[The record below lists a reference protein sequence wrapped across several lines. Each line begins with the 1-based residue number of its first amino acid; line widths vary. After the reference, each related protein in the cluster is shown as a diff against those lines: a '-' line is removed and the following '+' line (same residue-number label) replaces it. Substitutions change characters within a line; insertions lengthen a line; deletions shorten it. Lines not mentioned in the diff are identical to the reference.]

1 MKKKHCSYMG
11 TMKIVMVLITLLFVL
26 SSSAGFAQSELIE
39 LTTAE
44 QIRFTQPEPQIKGPI
59 NIGILFDGKD
69 SRAAAFIASLRSE
82 LNALLGTAYNIN
94 VNDSH
99 ILNGQWSFSTIE
111 DNYDKLVSNPEIR
124 IIVGAGAITGAVIS
138 KKKKYKKPVI
148 SIGIVDPIIQGLSTV
163 TGNTSG
169 IHNLTYIMGNKSVI
183 KDLETFHQVYPY
195 NKLGFIYYAA
205 LNKTMTREG
214 WGKINRLMRKTE
226 SQFIK
231 IPVNK
236 KIDEVFEYLDK
247 VDAVYISYLGKFE
260 GDDKRHLIE
269 KLIQWKV
276 PSFGYSLD
284 DTRAGVLA
292 AMAPDVIIKKIT
304 RRVSLN
310 IEAILAGQ
318 NPADFKVLTEFDNNL
333 TINMK
338 TAAQIGFSPKFTIL
352 SQAELI
358 DEYYSDTERTV
369 NLPDVMK
376 EAALKSLDIEVS
388 KTYVDTAKHDIAR
401 AETDYRPYFSA
412 GLNGVVIDEKRAEK
426 SNGTQAELTTAAN
439 VSASQ
444 LIYSDQVLGN
454 ITSKEYLYE
463 ASLLDHKNTVLDV
476 IFTATEA
483 YFKIL
488 KAETTRKIQKD
499 NIDLIKKNLNIA
511 EQREVSGYSG
521 RSDVLRWQSQLVT
534 ASTEF
539 LAAKQ
544 EVILAKNELNRILNR
559 RQDEFFHIKDT
570 SLNDDIFSIYS
581 ANTIEKYINN
591 QKTLDI
597 FTLFFIRQCIDNA
610 YAIKELNEIKASLE
624 RSVVSLKRKRYLPSV
639 SFSASQ
645 EHVFSRSGAGADIP
659 GADPADTPWTA
670 GIYLSLP
677 FYEGGSV
684 SVDIKKLKLE
694 IARIDKQKLILSQQ
708 TERAARAALSDV
720 MVKMINLE
728 SSKQAA
734 AYAKQSLELVQDSY
748 AKGTVSVVELA
759 DAQNNAL
766 NKELSAI
773 NSIYEYLMS
782 LFVMER
788 VYGRYSLLMPLDSDE
803 RITRRFK
810 DYYDK
815 NIN

>member
-1 MKKKHCSYMG
+1 MTFEINQADDFFCNSYNLKWNLRMEKKHCSYMDNI
-11 TMKIVMVLITLLFVL
+11 KSVAVLITILFVL
-26 SSSAGFAQSELIE
+26 SSSLSTGFAQSEQVE
-39 LTTAE
+39 LTQAE
-44 QIRFTQPEPQIKGPI
+44 MIGFTQPEQKIKGPV

-69 SRAAAFIASLRSE
+69 SRAIPFIASLRSE

-94 VNDSH
+94 VKDNH
-99 ILNGQWSFSTIE
+99 ILNGQWSFEKIE

-124 IIVGAGAITGAVIS
+124 IIVGAGAITGAVIA

-148 SIGIVDPIIQGLSTV
+148 SIGIVDPIIQGLATV
-163 TGNTSG
+163 TDNKSG
-169 IHNLTYIMGNKSVI
+169 IRNLTYIMGNKSVI

-205 LNKTMTREG
+205 LNKTMTPEG
-214 WGKINRLMRKTE
+214 WGKINRLMRKTG

-231 IPVNK
+231 IPVK
-236 KIDEVFEYLDK
+236 KKVDEVFEYLDK

-260 GDDKRHLIE
+260 GDDKRYLIE
-269 KLIQWKV
+269 KLIERKV
-276 PSFGYSLD
+276 PSFGHSLT
-284 DTRAGVLA
+284 DTHAGALA

-338 TAAQIGFSPKFTIL
+338 TAAQIGFSPKFAIL

-358 DEYYSDTERTV
+358 NEYYADTERMV

-376 EAALKSLDIEVS
+376 EAARKSLDIEMS

-401 AETDYRPYFSA
+401 AETDYRPYFST

-426 SNGTQAELTTAAN
+426 SNGTQAELTAAAN
-439 VSASQ
+439 FSASQ

-476 IFTATEA
+476 IFTAAEA

-488 KAETTRKIQKD
+488 KAKTERKIQKD
-499 NIDLIKKNLNIA
+499 NINLIKKNLNIA

-521 RSDVLRWQSQLVT
+521 RSDVLRWHSQLVT
-534 ASTEF
+534 ASTKF

-559 RQDEFFHIKDT
+559 RQDELFHVKDT

-597 FTLFFIRQCIDNA
+597 FTLFFIGQCIDNS
-610 YAIKELNEIKASLE
+610 YAIKELNEINASLE
-624 RSVVSLKRKRYLPSV
+624 RSAVSLKRKRYLPSI

-645 EHVFSRSGAGADIP
+645 EHIFSRSGAGADIP
-659 GADPADTPWTA
+659 GADPVDTPWTA

-684 SVDIKKLKLE
+684 LVDIKNLKLE
-694 IARIDKQKLILSQQ
+694 IARIDKQKII
-708 TERAARAALSDV
+708 AR
-720 MVKMINLE
+720 VKVTI
-728 SSKQAA
+728 
-734 AYAKQSLELVQDSY
+734 
-748 AKGTVSVVELA
+748 
-759 DAQNNAL
+759 
-766 NKELSAI
+766 
-773 NSIYEYLMS
+773 
-782 LFVMER
+782 
-788 VYGRYSLLMPLDSDE
+788 
-803 RITRRFK
+803 
-810 DYYDK
+810 
-815 NIN
+815 